1 MSVSFFS
8 IKWYIDNVVF
18 PLGPLTQDWDAYAK
32 IASGGT
38 GTQFRGIIDEF
49 YIFNCS
55 LVDEQIRVIADTC
68 KLREGMPLIAIAIFI
83 SLLH

>member
-1 MSVSFFS
+1 MLKGFLKVMFS
-8 IKWYIDNVVF
+8 S
-18 PLGPLTQDWDAYAK
+18 PGPLTQDWDAYAK

-38 GTQFRGIIDEF
+38 GNQFKGIIDEF

-68 KLREGMPLIAIAIFI
+68 KLREGMSYIASKHFYR
-83 SLLH
+83 